1 VALDVAVAR
10 AAVGQAALARDE
22 EALRAIADSLP
33 ALAAY
38 AYERHRARAF
48 ANAIRGAHDS
58 AVAELCLG
66 VAAWPPPASTFVADS
81 AQLRL
86 LGGDRVAQAPATL
99 PGSRRGRSVERV
111 SPRLILSGAAVAA
124 AVAALVVLPARSF
137 DEAGP
142 EASGIVPPA
151 RPTLP
156 RVVVVDPPSPS
167 PSSEQGAEVSSPDVG
182 VATLVRATPRAPVT
196 SAVVLQ
202 PAAEPSL
209 RPASAT
215 RPRPRPRAPAPP
227 PREPTAPVPE
237 PAPVP
242 PSDPPAPAPAP
253 VAVTAPVAAV
263 APAATSRSREPK
275 GKATGRANAPG
286 QAKKAAAAATSPVA
300 PSDVPAAAPP
310 SAVRAPEASPP
321 PPHPGQGHG
330 RDKEHERGP

>member
-1 VALDVAVAR
+1 VAAAR

-86 LGGDRVAQAPATL
+86 LGGDPAAQAPATL
-99 PGSRRGRSVERV
+99 PGARRGRSFERV

-142 EASGIVPPA
+142 EAAGIAPPA

-156 RVVVVDPPSPS
+156 RVVVVDPPPRS
-167 PSSEQGAEVSSPDVG
+167 PSSEQGAAVSGPDAG
-182 VATLVRATPRAPVT
+182 VATLVRATSRAPVT
-196 SAVVLQ
+196 SAVVSP
-202 PAAEPSL
+202 PAVEPSL

-227 PREPTAPVPE
+227 PREPTAPVPVPE

-253 VAVTAPVAAV
+253 VAATAPVAAV

-275 GKATGRANAPG
+275 GKALGRANAPG
-286 QAKKAAAAATSPVA
+286 QAKKAEAAATSPVA
-300 PSDVPAAAPP
+300 PSDVPAAAAPP
-310 SAVRAPEASPP
+310 SAVPAPEASPP